1 MNLTTLRGDIRFW
14 DRFAPWYEKWLT
26 RGLYHQAIIR
36 EVTQAVEQGA
46 RVLDIGAGTG
56 VLSLPLAALG
66 CTVEAV
72 EPSEGM
78 RSIFSGK
85 IHSLGVRTVEIVPER
100 WETYEQT
107 TTEPHDFIVAC
118 NCLHL
123 TQGGLMEGMQKVF
136 AHEAGA
142 VCLITEI
149 NQDLFIDFKEIHALQ
164 KDYEFLFI
172 RKLTVDSSFVFEDMD
187 EAMVLSDLLG
197 KGGRVGRIES
207 APEGIVQRDRTDVAV
222 VMWEKK

>member
-1 MNLTTLRGDIRFW
+1 MNLTTLRGDVAFW

-26 RGLYHQAIIR
+26 RGSYHQAIVR
-36 EVTQAVEQGA
+36 EVIQAAEQGS

-78 RSIFSGK
+78 RRIFSRK
-85 IHSLGVRTVEIVPER
+85 LDSLGVRSVEVVPET
-100 WETYEQT
+100 WEAYERT
-107 TTEPHDFIVAC
+107 GSEPPDLVVAC
-118 NCLHL
+118 NSLQL
-123 TQGGLMEGMQKVF
+123 VQGGLMEGMRKVF
-136 AHEAGA
+136 AQNAGA
-142 VCLITEI
+142 VCLVTEI

-164 KDYEFLFI
+164 EHYEFLFI

-187 EAMVLSDLLG
+187 EAMMFSDLLG
-197 KGGRVGRIES
+197 KQMRVES
-207 APEGIVQRDRTDVAV
+207 APEGCVQRDRTDVAI
-222 VMWEKK
+222 VMWERM